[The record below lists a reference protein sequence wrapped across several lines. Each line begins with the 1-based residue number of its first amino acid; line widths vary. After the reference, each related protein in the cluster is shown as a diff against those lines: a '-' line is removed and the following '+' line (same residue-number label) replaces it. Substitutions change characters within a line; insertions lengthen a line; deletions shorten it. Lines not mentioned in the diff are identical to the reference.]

1 FERALREGRSGVRY
15 RPELAGLGFG
25 CQVAGV
31 PEGIDQ
37 LLDRYFDPVALLGMD
52 RYTVLG
58 CIAGLDCWA
67 DAGLSIDAET
77 PDWDTSIVFGSGTG
91 GLETAG
97 KILVPMTD
105 SGRVRR
111 MGSAVPERM

>member
-1 FERALREGRSGVRY
+1 MTGTESRRVVITGLGVLTPNAHGINAFERALREGRSGVRY

-91 GLETAG
+91 
-97 KILVPMTD
+97 
-105 SGRVRR
+105 
-111 MGSAVPERM
+111 